1 MITTRAPDGANNMNS
16 FRMAME
22 QERTKLFEEL
32 AAMKTTNEGF
42 IDYKEFK
49 MFIKEA
55 ETDSFGNSR

>member
-1 MITTRAPDGANNMNS
+1 M

-42 IDYKEFK
+42 IDYKEFT

-55 ETDSFGNSR
+55 ETDGFGNSR